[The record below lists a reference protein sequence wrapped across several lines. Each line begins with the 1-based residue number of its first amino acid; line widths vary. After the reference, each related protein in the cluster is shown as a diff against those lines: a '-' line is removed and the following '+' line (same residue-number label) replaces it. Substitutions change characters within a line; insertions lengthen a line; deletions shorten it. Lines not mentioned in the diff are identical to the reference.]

1 MGKDFYNFKQKLANL
16 LILRYNLDKRREIML
31 NVCDKRFLGKD
42 DSETIQNAV
51 NAAKNDNDRIV
62 VIPRFNERTGEP
74 LWVISRAILLPNNV
88 TIYLS
93 DCHIVLADGVFD
105 NIFRNEN
112 AYTEAGVSPFGEQY
126 GIKIIG
132 MGNAVLDGG
141 KDNGLREQLW
151 TPDKPN
157 PRTGCLILLVNV
169 RDYEIKDFACVQMRY
184 WAINQICCRKGYIS
198 NLHFDAKIRHPN
210 QDGINFRI
218 GCNQITVENITGYTG
233 DDTIALTALPFWDA
247 ELLVK
252 GRSPDIHDITIR
264 NVRSSTN
271 CTVVALRNTDGAK
284 LYNITIENITGVD
297 DGTHKPWGTLRIGE
311 NNWYKNRPAELGE
324 IDRLTISNIR
334 SEVNGCIFLSAALSN
349 STITN
354 VFAYGKSVY
363 AISTYQSVQKFW
375 ETNCDIKPGV
385 SMKNVVISKVF
396 YSGSAEYKDN
406 LEDRYMEL
414 TFPGEP
420 FSGCAIDFR
429 CLRQTDTLNNVAIK
443 DVFVNDDREKLLL
456 KEGYCLSIK

>member
-1 MGKDFYNFKQKLANL
+1 MGKDFYNFKQKLANI

-157 PRTGCLILLVNV
+157 PRTGCLILLVN
-169 RDYEIKDFACVQMRY
+169 Q
-184 WAINQICCRKGYIS
+184 
-198 NLHFDAKIRHPN
+198 
-210 QDGINFRI
+210 
-218 GCNQITVENITGYTG
+218 
-233 DDTIALTALPFWDA
+233 
-247 ELLVK
+247 
-252 GRSPDIHDITIR
+252 
-264 NVRSSTN
+264 
-271 CTVVALRNTDGAK
+271 
-284 LYNITIENITGVD
+284 
-297 DGTHKPWGTLRIGE
+297 
-311 NNWYKNRPAELGE
+311 
-324 IDRLTISNIR
+324 
-334 SEVNGCIFLSAALSN
+334 
-349 STITN
+349 
-354 VFAYGKSVY
+354 
-363 AISTYQSVQKFW
+363 
-375 ETNCDIKPGV
+375 
-385 SMKNVVISKVF
+385 
-396 YSGSAEYKDN
+396 
-406 LEDRYMEL
+406 
-414 TFPGEP
+414 
-420 FSGCAIDFR
+420 
-429 CLRQTDTLNNVAIK
+429 
-443 DVFVNDDREKLLL
+443 L
-456 KEGYCLSIK
+456 K